1 MQLQKSLNR
10 AIIHIDRRCLKE
22 QQGHDPKP
30 GTYKPCPDETPLN
43 PSRRSGW
50 PQLNR
55 LVFRCLPAMILYPQ
69 GNYLYERILSL
80 TYKWRSC
87 TSILLC
93 FVQRLVWLS
102 HCWTISSSV
111 DLADFPAKPSSAGW
125 HDFDA
130 DTSHSASSGW
140 LGSALTPG
148 SAHSPAFSRRFSLRT
163 WTKISNKHKGFFL
176 LKIKIFPLNLYR

>member
-1 MQLQKSLNR
+1 MQKSLNR

-69 GNYLYERILSL
+69 GELSIWTDPQPNLKVEVVCTYIAVFCATASMTESLLDNLILRRSGRLSCQAFERRVTRLRCRHLALSKFRVIGVGPN
-80 TYKWRSC
+80 TR
-87 TSILLC
+87 
-93 FVQRLVWLS
+93 
-102 HCWTISSSV
+102 
-111 DLADFPAKPSSAGW
+111 
-125 HDFDA
+125 
-130 DTSHSASSGW
+130 
-140 LGSALTPG
+140 
-148 SAHSPAFSRRFSLRT
+148 
-163 WTKISNKHKGFFL
+163 
-176 LKIKIFPLNLYR
+176 